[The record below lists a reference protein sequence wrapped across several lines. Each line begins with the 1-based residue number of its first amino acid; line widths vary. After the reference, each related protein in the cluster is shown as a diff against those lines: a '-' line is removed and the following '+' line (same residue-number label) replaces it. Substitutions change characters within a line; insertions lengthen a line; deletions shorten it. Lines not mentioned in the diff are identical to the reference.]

1 MSGTAQQDPRWT
13 QLAAMSLDDL
23 DAALPFS
30 KRLAQE
36 NGWDRDYALRVTQ
49 EYKRFL
55 YLSAAQ
61 VVPVTPSDPVDQ
73 AWHLHL
79 TYSEHYWNLLCKYV
93 LGGPLHHAPTRGGPS
108 EARKYREGYA
118 RTLELYTESFG
129 EFPPEDIWPDVEA
142 RFVNADRYQ
151 RVDTSRYL
159 MVPLPAVLREP
170 SVLIPVALTVGLA
183 GCAVNSHGEG
193 FGWQDLLLITGLAW
207 LVRWLIKNYS
217 GGGGSGCAG
226 SGCGGC
232 GGGCGG

>member
-1 MSGTAQQDPRWT
+1 
-13 QLAAMSLDDL
+13 MSLDDL
-23 DAALPFS
+23 DAQLPFS
-30 KRLAQE
+30 QRLARE
-36 NGWDRDYALRVTQ
+36 NGWDRDYALRVIE

-61 VVPVTPSDPVDQ
+61 VTPVTPSDQVDQ

-93 LGGPLHHAPTRGGPS
+93 LGGPLHHTPTRGGTS
-108 EARKYREGYA
+108 EDRRYRDCYA

-129 EFPPEDIWPDVEA
+129 ALPPEDIWPDVET
-142 RFVNADRYQ
+142 RFANAGSFQ

-159 MVPLPAVLREP
+159 MLPLPAVLREP
-170 SVLIPVALTVGLA
+170 SVLFPVALTAGLA
-183 GCAVNSHGEG
+183 GCGVSIDGEG
-193 FGWQDLLLITGLAW
+193 FGFKDLILVAGLVW

-232 GGGCGG
+232 GGGCGGA